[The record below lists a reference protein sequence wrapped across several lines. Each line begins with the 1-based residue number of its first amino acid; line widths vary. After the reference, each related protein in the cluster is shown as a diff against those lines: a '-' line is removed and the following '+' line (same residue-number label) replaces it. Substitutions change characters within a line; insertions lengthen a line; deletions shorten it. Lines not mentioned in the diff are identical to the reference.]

1 MPPKKSSGSSSSS
14 PAKQQ
19 QQQHQ
24 PRGKKGGSSGSG
36 CGCKCGSG
44 FGKLLA
50 VLAVVV
56 AIFAPVV
63 YMLEQKLDQFYQFDL
78 EHLSGLAERSVKTHG
93 NDTRA
98 MVDYIVSELS
108 GMHPNTINLD
118 EEWVF
123 NNAGGAMGGMYVIH
137 ASITE
142 YLIIFG
148 TSVGTEGHTGRHTAD
163 DYFHILTGEQWAY
176 TPGSFEREVY
186 PAGSIHHLRRGDVKQ
201 YKMPEGCFAME
212 YARGWIPPMLFFGFA
227 DGLSSTL
234 DFPTL
239 WRTTVVTGRQ
249 MISNL
254 LIGKF

>member
-1 MPPKKSSGSSSSS
+1 MPPKKSSGSS
-14 PAKQQ
+14 PPRRANGGAAAGKAAAGKAK
-19 QQQHQ
+19 
-24 PRGKKGGSSGSG
+24 SSGCS
-36 CGCKCGSG
+36 
-44 FGKLLA
+44 FTKLFA

-56 AIFAPVV
+56 GIFTPVV
-63 YMLEQKLDQFYQFDL
+63 YFLEQRLESFYQFDL
-78 EHLSGLAERSVKTHG
+78 EHLNDLAQRSVKTHG

-98 MVDYIVSELS
+98 MIDYIVSELH
-108 GMHPNTINLD
+108 GIHPTTINLD

-148 TSVGTEGHTGRHTAD
+148 TAVGTEGHTGRHTAD

-176 TPGSFEREVY
+176 APGAFEAEVY
-186 PAGSIHHLRRGDVKQ
+186 PAGSVHHLRRGDVKQ
-201 YKMPEGCFAME
+201 YKMPEACFALE

-227 DGLSSTL
+227 DGLFSTL

-239 WRTTVVTGRQ
+239 WRTTAVTGRQ
-249 MISNL
+249 MIGNL
-254 LIGKF
+254 LAAKF